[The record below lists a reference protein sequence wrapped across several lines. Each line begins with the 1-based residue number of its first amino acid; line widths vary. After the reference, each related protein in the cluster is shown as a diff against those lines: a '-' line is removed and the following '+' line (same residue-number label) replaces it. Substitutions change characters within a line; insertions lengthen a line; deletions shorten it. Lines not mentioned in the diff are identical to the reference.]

1 MYCYLFSFFPI
12 LLVTGGKGIL
22 GIRGI
27 SGEKRS
33 IALDNTL
40 SLCDYDLFLRFVSG
54 TIG

>member
-12 LLVTGGKGIL
+12 LLVTGGSEIL

-33 IALDNTL
+33 IAPDNTL
-40 SLCDYDLFLRFVSG
+40 CLCDYGLFLRIVSG